1 MVQIAEN
8 FPKYFLS
15 VRIMETTSIN
25 LSSAEEMRR
34 ALKIGTYIQF
44 IDEKPLEDD
53 TMNQFNF
60 LKGEPAE

>member
-1 MVQIAEN
+1 
-8 FPKYFLS
+8 
-15 VRIMETTSIN
+15 METTSIN

-34 ALKIGTYIQF
+34 ALKIGTYTQF
-44 IDEKPLEDD
+44 IDETPLEDD